1 MRFLPNYACN
11 NDGLSVIDA
20 AQKWRYSALRKRPR
34 LTFQLFRTKSKSI
47 SSIFFP
53 PVGTASENYALH
65 NSSSKSDQSILRPSF
80 LQAFWSWRSA
90 KRKRMSACNY
100 LLKVNNKSTRSN
112 CEIYSKLTI
121 KTPERRQWRRCGV
134 FIVNFEDI
142 SYFVLVF
149 LLLTLNIKLPAG
161 IEITSELFD
170 VMTSNFKQTVSDS
183 RSSSQCKRSQI
194 SWWRHKKQPK
204 IPPKRTKNTE

>member
-1 MRFLPNYACN
+1 M
-11 NDGLSVIDA
+11 
-20 AQKWRYSALRKRPR
+20 
-34 LTFQLFRTKSKSI
+34 
-47 SSIFFP
+47 
-53 PVGTASENYALH
+53 
-65 NSSSKSDQSILRPSF
+65 
-80 LQAFWSWRSA
+80 
-90 KRKRMSACNY
+90 
-100 LLKVNNKSTRSN
+100 
-112 CEIYSKLTI
+112 

-194 SWWRHKKQPK
+194 S
-204 IPPKRTKNTE
+204 